1 MKSWNSGSLDRAAT
15 RGSGWHS
22 CFICHK
28 TSKFQCF
35 CCPKAVCGRCI
46 CDSEFA
52 CGRGK
57 KGFCNHCVQLAKL
70 IEENV
75 DVDIDGVWSTQIYCF
90 LYTGFVASSN
100 IFKFIF
106 YSLIHQKSH
115 QESAALVHKYTREEH
130 LSQKK
135 MQRDGILFQ
144 IYLSCLIFVI
154 FIHSCWCFSCILAVY
169 LGYIP
174 LVLVQ

>member
-1 MKSWNSGSLDRAAT
+1 MLMSTLMGYGRHKFIVSCIQDLLWWAGSY
-15 RGSGWHS
+15 H
-22 CFICHK
+22 
-28 TSKFQCF
+28 
-35 CCPKAVCGRCI
+35 
-46 CDSEFA
+46 
-52 CGRGK
+52 
-57 KGFCNHCVQLAKL
+57 
-70 IEENV
+70 
-75 DVDIDGVWSTQIYCF
+75 
-90 LYTGFVASSN
+90 VASSN

-154 FIHSCWCFSCILAVY
+154 FIHSCWCFSCILTVY

-174 LVLVQ
+174 LVLVQWIIYFKKIKNLHLHKNRYFLNQL

>member
-1 MKSWNSGSLDRAAT
+1 
-15 RGSGWHS
+15 
-22 CFICHK
+22 
-28 TSKFQCF
+28 
-35 CCPKAVCGRCI
+35 
-46 CDSEFA
+46 
-52 CGRGK
+52 
-57 KGFCNHCVQLAKL
+57 VQLAKL

-135 MQRDGILFQ
+135 MQREGERGDGRLDIMPS
-144 IYLSCLIFVI
+144 YLLC
-154 FIHSCWCFSCILAVY
+154 FIV
-169 LGYIP
+169 P
-174 LVLVQ
+174 LY